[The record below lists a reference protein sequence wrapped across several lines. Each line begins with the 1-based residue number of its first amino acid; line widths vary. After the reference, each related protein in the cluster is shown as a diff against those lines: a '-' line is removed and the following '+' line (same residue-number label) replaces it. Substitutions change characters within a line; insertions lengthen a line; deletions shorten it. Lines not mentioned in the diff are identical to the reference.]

1 VGTVTVE
8 SFEPAELP
16 WLQAMETA
24 LYGPRGFYS
33 NAAPKDHFRTS
44 SLASDLF
51 AAALLRLVLDTDESL
66 GRPDPLDV
74 VDVGAGRGE
83 LLCRLSELAPPGLG
97 GRLRLCAVERAPRPA
112 DLPAHIGWTHR
123 TPTQR
128 TLTGVLLATEWL
140 DNVPLDLAEVDD
152 AGIARYVLVDPSS
165 GTEILGE
172 PISVADAAWARRWY
186 GEMPWPTR
194 TRLELGA
201 PRDTAWAAAV
211 AALRHG
217 FAITVDYG
225 HTRDTRPS
233 HGTLTAFRTGRQV
246 APVPDGSCDLTVHV
260 AIDAVR
266 AAGEAVAGMAA
277 QLTTQREALIALG
290 MDRSRPPLDRAGSDP
305 VGYLR
310 ELSAATQTAE
320 LIASDGLGG
329 HFWLLQPVGVNKGT
343 LIGTTR

>member
-1 VGTVTVE
+1 M
-8 SFEPAELP
+8 A
-16 WLQAMETA
+16 AA
-24 LYGPRGFYS
+24 LYGPRGFYT

-44 SLASDLF
+44 SLGSDLF
-51 AAALLRLVLDTDESL
+51 AAALLRIVMDTDESL
-66 GRPDPLDV
+66 GRPDPLDL
-74 VDVGAGRGE
+74 VDVGAGHGE
-83 LLCRLSELAPPGLG
+83 LLCRVSALSPPRLR
-97 GRLRLCAVERAPRPA
+97 GRLRLCAVEHVPRPA

-140 DNVPLDLAEVDD
+140 DNIPLDLAEVDD
-152 AGIARYVLVDPSS
+152 AGTARYVLVDPSS
-165 GTEILGE
+165 GAETLGE
-172 PISVADAAWARRWY
+172 RISVADAGWARRWY

-201 PRDTAWAAAV
+201 PRDAAWATTV

-217 FAITVDYG
+217 YAIAVDYG

-266 AAGEAVAGMAA
+266 AAGEAVAGMEA
-277 QLTTQREALIALG
+277 QLITQREALIGLG
-290 MDRSRPPLDRAGSDP
+290 VDRSRPPLDRASSDP
-305 VGYLR
+305 IGYLR

-320 LIASDGLGG
+320 LIAPEGLGG
-329 HFWLLQPVGVNKGT
+329 HFWLLQPVGVNNGT
-343 LIGTTR
+343 LIGDHPLGA